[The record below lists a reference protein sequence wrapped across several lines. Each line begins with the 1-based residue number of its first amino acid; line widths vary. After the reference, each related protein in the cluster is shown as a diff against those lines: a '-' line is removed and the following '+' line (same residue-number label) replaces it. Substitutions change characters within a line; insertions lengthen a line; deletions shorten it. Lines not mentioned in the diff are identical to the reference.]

1 LILIDTSLSRCSGR
15 ARRRLAL
22 YRATTMLTVSE
33 AAERTGRNPETIRR
47 WIREGK
53 LRASKV
59 GTQHVIEERDLQAI
73 EPSEMLP
80 VPAEWGW
87 ERTFSGEPMPNVAAW
102 LRRSRTRACTGR
114 HGTSPTSSAGRRPT
128 MPST

>member
-1 LILIDTSLSRCSGR
+1 
-15 ARRRLAL
+15 
-22 YRATTMLTVSE
+22 MLTVPQ
-33 AAERTGRNPETIRR
+33 AARRTGRNPETIRR

-80 VPAEWGW
+80 LP
-87 ERTFSGEPMPNVAAW
+87 ERFRTTAWGEPMPNVAAW
-102 LRRSRTRACTGR
+102 IRESR
-114 HGTSPTSSAGRRPT
+114 AGR
-128 MPST
+128 